1 MHSCFYL
8 ILLLFRTF
16 FLYLFRGGEVYSNV
30 APSLPYALKT
40 KNERNFS
47 LRMDI
52 SKTVPGF
59 KPINIIRTCT
69 RAQVYIRVDR
79 LWGVEV
85 RNRMNINSGV
95 TFWVKLLRMQTRNV
109 AKNYCFGGYYVLI
122 FPSVKMNFSFSAVKF
137 PIFEKQNISL
147 WFFVT

>member
-16 FLYLFRGGEVYSNV
+16 FLYLFRGGVYSNV
-30 APSLPYALKT
+30 APSLPYLHALKT

-69 RAQVYIRVDR
+69 RAQVYGSTVYGVWNKESNEYKF
-79 LWGVEV
+79 WGYFLSETSEDA
-85 RNRMNINSGV
+85 NQ
-95 TFWVKLLRMQTRNV
+95 KC

-147 WFFVT
+147 